1 MISAA
6 NLSGIYT
13 FLYLL
18 GFCVLL
24 IITGLVSYLS
34 KDVNK
39 ADEENKLKKYSG
51 KDFLIILLCCGM
63 LYFLVKI
70 MINVI

>member
-18 GFCVLL
+18 GFFVLL

-51 KDFLIILLCCGM
+51 KDF
-63 LYFLVKI
+63 
-70 MINVI
+70 